1 MIPPVES
8 ADKTLQWEKACFVTC
23 YLHLFCN
30 LNIKESKEQKT
41 TKPTFTLINC
51 VVTIIKRA
59 GLYTANLTY
68 TLLFV
73 LLFVNY
79 KLFRNITLL
88 LACSKEMIV
97 ILLIIEGCSMLKQTI
112 WTSNHT
118 SHTKLYFNE
127 FVANVLRD
135 NIGIVVFDLR
145 GYVDC

>member
-51 VVTIIKRA
+51 VVTIIKWA
-59 GLYTANLTY
+59 GLYTANMIY

-79 KLFRNITLL
+79 KLCIQKHHTLVSL
-88 LACSKEMIV
+88 FQGDDCN
-97 ILLIIEGCSMLKQTI
+97 LI
-112 WTSNHT
+112 N
-118 SHTKLYFNE
+118 N
-127 FVANVLRD
+127 
-135 NIGIVVFDLR
+135 
-145 GYVDC
+145 